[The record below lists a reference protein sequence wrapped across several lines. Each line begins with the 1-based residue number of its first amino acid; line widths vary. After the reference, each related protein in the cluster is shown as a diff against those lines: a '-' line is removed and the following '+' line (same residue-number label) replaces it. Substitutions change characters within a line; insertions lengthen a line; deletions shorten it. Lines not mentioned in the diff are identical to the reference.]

1 MAKRILV
8 VDDEPDIRRLVAEAL
23 QVTGYDVQSAASGSE
38 AIRAAAQYIPD
49 LVLLD
54 IMMPDMDGFTVY
66 ERLRAKPVELRSP
79 IIFLTARRDINDKL
93 LGFEKGAADYIT
105 KPFHI
110 KELLARV
117 KVHLGELGPPKGDT
131 PNPLTDRELEVLGL
145 LAGGKTYKQVA
156 RALDLSQS
164 TVRNHLAQRV
174 PQVERRR
181 PRPGRHREPR
191 ERLDLTRRGRRSAF
205 ALARRAVRKRR
216 TACPGETTTTSR

>member
-23 QVTGYDVQSAASGSE
+23 EVTGYDVHTAANGGE
-38 AIRAAAQYIPD
+38 AVRTAGLYLPD

-66 ERLRAKPVELRSP
+66 EKLREKPCELRSP
-79 IIFLTARRDINDKL
+79 IIFLTARREINDKL

-117 KVHLGELGPPKGDT
+117 KVHLGELGPPRGDV
-131 PNPLTDRELEVLGL
+131 PNPMTDRELEVLGL
-145 LAGGKTYKQVA
+145 LASGKTYKQVA

-164 TVRNHLAQRV
+164 TVRNHLHNVYHKLNVVDRAQAV
-174 PQVERRR
+174 IVS
-181 PRPGRHREPR
+181 REN
-191 ERLDLTRRGRRSAF
+191 GWI
-205 ALARRAVRKRR
+205 
-216 TACPGETTTTSR
+216 

>member
-23 QVTGYDVQSAASGSE
+23 QSNGYDVRTAANGGE
-38 AIRAAAQYIPD
+38 AVRTGALFLPD

-66 ERLRAKPVELRSP
+66 EKLREKPCELRSP
-79 IIFLTARRDINDKL
+79 IIFLTARREISDKL

-117 KVHLGELGPPKGDT
+117 RVHLGELGPPKGDI
-131 PNPLTDRELEVLGL
+131 PNPMTDRELEVLGL
-145 LAGGKTYKQVA
+145 LASGKTYKQVA

-164 TVRNHLAQRV
+164 TVRNHLHNV
-174 PQVERRR
+174 Y
-181 PRPGRHREPR
+181 H
-191 ERLDLTRRGRRSAF
+191 
-205 ALARRAVRKRR
+205 
-216 TACPGETTTTSR
+216 

>member
-23 QVTGYDVQSAASGSE
+23 EVTGYDVQTAANGGE
-38 AIRAAAQYIPD
+38 AVRTAAQYIPD

-66 ERLRAKPVELRSP
+66 EKLREKPCGLRSP
-79 IIFLTARRDINDKL
+79 IIFLTARREINDKL

-117 KVHLGELGPPKGDT
+117 KVHLGELGPPKGDV
-131 PNPLTDRELEVLGL
+131 PNPMTDRELEVLGL
-145 LAGGKTYKQVA
+145 LASGKTYKQVA

-164 TVRNHLAQRV
+164 TVRNHLHNVYHKLNVVDRAQAV
-174 PQVERRR
+174 IVS
-181 PRPGRHREPR
+181 REN
-191 ERLDLTRRGRRSAF
+191 GWI
-205 ALARRAVRKRR
+205 
-216 TACPGETTTTSR
+216 

>member
-1 MAKRILV
+1 MVERADEGPAPAPEQESELMAKRILV

-23 QVTGYDVQSAASGSE
+23 EVTGYDVQTAANGEE
-38 AIRAAAQYIPD
+38 AIRAASLFIPD

-54 IMMPDMDGFTVY
+54 IMMPDMDGFAVY
-66 ERLRAKPVELRSP
+66 ERLRARPVDLRSP
-79 IIFLTARRDINDKL
+79 IIFLTARREINDKL

-117 KVHLGELGPPKGDT
+117 KVHLGELGPPKGDI

-145 LAGGKTYKQVA
+145 LASGKTYKQVA

-164 TVRNHLAQRV
+164 TVRNHLHNVYHKLNVVDRAQAV
-174 PQVERRR
+174 IVS
-181 PRPGRHREPR
+181 REN
-191 ERLDLTRRGRRSAF
+191 GWI
-205 ALARRAVRKRR
+205 
-216 TACPGETTTTSR
+216 